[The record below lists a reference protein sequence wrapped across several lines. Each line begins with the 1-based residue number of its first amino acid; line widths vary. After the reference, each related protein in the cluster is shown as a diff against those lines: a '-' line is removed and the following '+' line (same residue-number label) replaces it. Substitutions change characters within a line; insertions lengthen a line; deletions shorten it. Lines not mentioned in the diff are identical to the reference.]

1 MALQTSSKEEV
12 YTATTA
18 ENVILMSMDRM
29 WNDSLQGQLPDSV
42 ITHLALHIAEFP
54 AATQPCSPVE
64 QDEEGRIKL
73 PTFVMRKVVVVVVVD
88 RFYVALFS
96 ALEQTHCAR
105 M

>member
-1 MALQTSSKEEV
+1 MALQTSSKEEA

-18 ENVILMSMDRM
+18 ENVILMSMNRM

-73 PTFVMRKVVVVVVVD
+73 PAFVMRKVVVVGLNVFIH
-88 RFYVALFS
+88 RNHKLNK
-96 ALEQTHCAR
+96 
-105 M
+105 